1 MKSLLSKF
9 KYAFRGLLSCV
20 SDRSVTLQ
28 FAIAFIVLIIAYFFR
43 FSLIE
48 WCILLLCCGLV
59 IICEM
64 VNSCFELLL
73 DFIHPDYH
81 NKIKVMKDKG
91 AGFVLFA
98 SIVAFIIG
106 VLLFGSKLL

>member
-1 MKSLLSKF
+1 MKSLLNKF
-9 KYAFRGLLSCV
+9 KYAFEGLLSCFG
-20 SDRSVTLQ
+20 DHSVTLQ
-28 FAIAFIVLIIAYFFR
+28 IGIAAVVLIVAYFFD

-59 IICEM
+59 IVCEM
-64 VNSCFELLL
+64 INSCFELLL
-73 DFIHPDYH
+73 DFVHPDYH
-81 NKIKVMKDKG
+81 KKIKIMKDKG

-98 SIVAFIIG
+98 SLIALLIG